1 MHHLHF
7 QLNGR
12 LGVLTFDREGSSAN
26 LFDRPALVELSEKL
40 DALSAHPE
48 LNGLILRS
56 AKPSIFIA
64 GADLKI
70 LSAAQG
76 DELRDLIELGQA
88 TFDKLAHLPYPT
100 VAAIHGACV
109 GGGLELALACD
120 WRVASDERATKIGL
134 PETQLGILPAW
145 GGTTRLPR
153 LIGLP
158 AALPLILGGK
168 IMTAKAARAKG
179 IVDAV
184 VPLEHLEEHAVRM
197 LQKGKRHARA
207 RLMLH
212 NPVVAPIIA
221 AKARAALKE
230 KTRGLYP
237 GPEAA
242 LEVAAKSCH
251 GPVHEGFEREKEA
264 ILRLAGRPET
274 HQLLRLFFLQERAK
288 KHKIVTADPRPVGRC
303 AVIGAG
309 VMGAGIAYWLSTRGH
324 DVILRDLDDVALA
337 KGMKSIAKSYD
348 EARSR
353 RVLTPTEAARGLD
366 RILPSSVPVPL
377 DRCDLVIEAAV
388 ERLDIKRKVFADLSG
403 RTRPDTILATNT
415 SALPIRE
422 LAEVITN
429 PERLVGL
436 HFFNPVHR
444 MQLVEV
450 VRTAQTSDETLAT
463 AVGFVRSIGKL
474 PVVVRDAPGFLVNR
488 ILMPYLV
495 EAAKL
500 FERGG
505 DPKAIDDAM
514 LDFGMPMGPL
524 RLLDEVGLDVA
535 AHVARTLAE
544 AFPER
549 MSVPGLLDK
558 LLAKGHAG
566 RKSGAGFYSYD
577 GHRTTPNPDALA
589 LRTGTEPLPSDVA
602 AHLARSMSEE
612 ARLCLDE
619 HVAETADDIDL
630 AMVLGTGY
638 APFRGGPLQ
647 YELTISSTAKP
658 SAPPAKPATPRS
670 HEGLTHATRHH

>member
-1 MHHLHF
+1 MNHIHF
-7 QLNGR
+7 QLDGR
-12 LGVLTFDREGSSAN
+12 HGVLSFDREGSSAN
-26 LFDRPALVELSEKL
+26 LFDRAVLVELSEKL

-48 LNGLILRS
+48 LEGLLIRS
-56 AKPSIFIA
+56 AKPAIFIA
-64 GADLKI
+64 GADLKV
-70 LSAAQG
+70 LSTAQG
-76 DELRDLIELGQA
+76 EELRDLIELGQA
-88 TFDKLAHLPYPT
+88 TFQKLAELPYPT

-120 WRVASDERATKIGL
+120 WRVASDASATKIGL
-134 PETQLGILPAW
+134 PETNLGILPAW

-168 IMTAKAARAKG
+168 ILVAKAARAKG

-184 VPLEHLEEHAVRM
+184 VPQENLEAHALTFLKR
-197 LQKGKRHARA
+197 GKRHLPNRI
-207 RLMLH
+207 LLH
-212 NPVVAPIIA
+212 NPVVAPLIA
-221 AKARAALKE
+221 MKARKDLLE

-242 LEVAAKSCH
+242 LEIAAKSCY
-251 GPVHEGFEREKEA
+251 GPITQGFRREKEA
-264 ILRLAGRPET
+264 ILKLAARPET
-274 HQLLRLFFLQERAK
+274 HQLMRLFFLQERAK
-288 KHKIVTADPRPVGRC
+288 KHRVVQAEAQPVGRC

-309 VMGAGIAYWLSTRGH
+309 VMGAGIAYWLSARGH
-324 DVILRDLDDVALA
+324 EVVLRDLDDAALA
-337 KGMKSIAKSYD
+337 KGMKAIAKNYD

-353 RVLTPTEAARGLD
+353 RVFTPTEAARGLD
-366 RILPSSVPVPL
+366 RIFPTAAPVPL
-377 DRCDLVIEAAV
+377 DRCDMVIEAAV
-388 ERLDIKRKVFADLSG
+388 ERLDIKKKVFADLAA

-415 SALPIRE
+415 SALPVHE
-422 LAEVITN
+422 LAEVVSN

-450 VRTAQTSDETLAT
+450 VRTPQTSDSTLAT
-463 AVGFVRSIGKL
+463 AVAFVRSIGKL

-549 MSVPGLLDK
+549 MSVPDLLDK
-558 LLAKGHAG
+558 LLAAGHSG
-566 RKSGAGFYSYD
+566 RKSGSGFYIYD
-577 GHRTTPNPDALA
+577 G
-589 LRTGTEPLPSDVA
+589 
-602 AHLARSMSEE
+602 RS
-612 ARLCLDE
+612 
-619 HVAETADDIDL
+619 T
-630 AMVLGTGY
+630 
-638 APFRGGPLQ
+638 
-647 YELTISSTAKP
+647 
-658 SAPPAKPATPRS
+658 
-670 HEGLTHATRHH
+670 